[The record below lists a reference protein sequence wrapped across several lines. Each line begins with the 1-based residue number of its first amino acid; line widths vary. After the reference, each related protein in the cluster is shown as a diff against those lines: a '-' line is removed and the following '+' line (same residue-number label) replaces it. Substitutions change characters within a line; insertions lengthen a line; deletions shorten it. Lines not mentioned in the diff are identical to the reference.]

1 MSNIILDVPS
11 ISSYGSSVTSPS
23 RSSGH
28 HHHHNHHPTHL
39 SPPPP
44 SATTTSTSIA
54 AEATTTTAD
63 NSLSPSRRSPSPNK
77 LQRLINEGK
86 IHTESSSYQSAV
98 SKLYESAWKFDRH
111 QEDIFVK
118 GLDNR
123 DLSIDQFKQ
132 ILYVGMN
139 CKLSHDEFQ
148 AILPLIQNDVAGGGG
163 GGGGVDGSEF
173 LLWFFRMRFDHRAR
187 YLTERIVYDKK
198 RYESYLKEEK
208 DSLFKSPSST
218 ATTTTTTTATAAK
231 PSVTLVM
238 DYTPE
243 DLHNAEEK
251 MKEAAVRYDRLM
263 PGASPLDGFN
273 VESLDSME
281 FRDTIRSV
289 FHVKL
294 TLPELSAYILT
305 YHNEEKNY
313 RVNCANFLLNFFRNG
328 FQEKSRRLKELWKKR
343 KDKEEL
349 LKKEKLEKEKILEKK
364 NAMQVNF
371 HFTEEEKENAVLKL
385 RRAAK
390 LYDKTTPGAMSMK
403 AFEVKEMPPHV
414 FKEQLRRI
422 FNLKVTPAEMGALM
436 SVFDVNGDGVI
447 TCEEFTKVFIN
458 MGFEEREKELKA
470 YRQQQQL
477 QLQKQRKLEKEVQ
490 QAKDHLNATKV
501 AYNYTE
507 EEWETAMF
515 KLKEAAWRFDRTMTG
530 APSLEAFNQLTMTVY
545 EFKDQL
551 KRIFYLNT
559 TPQELGAIMKYFD
572 PEESGQINCSNFLK
586 KFLRLGYEERMERK
600 REYRLYEEQ
609 MARQRKEREEA
620 KLTALQQKQNIVLA
634 NAADATFTE
643 Q

>member
-1 MSNIILDVPS
+1 
-11 ISSYGSSVTSPS
+11 
-23 RSSGH
+23 
-28 HHHHNHHPTHL
+28 
-39 SPPPP
+39 
-44 SATTTSTSIA
+44 
-54 AEATTTTAD
+54 
-63 NSLSPSRRSPSPNK
+63 
-77 LQRLINEGK
+77 
-86 IHTESSSYQSAV
+86 
-98 SKLYESAWKFDRH
+98 
-111 QEDIFVK
+111 
-118 GLDNR
+118 
-123 DLSIDQFKQ
+123 
-132 ILYVGMN
+132 
-139 CKLSHDEFQ
+139 
-148 AILPLIQNDVAGGGG
+148 
-163 GGGGVDGSEF
+163 
-173 LLWFFRMRFDHRAR
+173 
-187 YLTERIVYDKK
+187 
-198 RYESYLKEEK
+198 
-208 DSLFKSPSST
+208 
-218 ATTTTTTTATAAK
+218 
-231 PSVTLVM
+231 M

-609 MARQRKEREEA
+609 MDFQTAFGKLRAAAIKYNKDSPSAGGLNAFEAATMPPHIFKEQLKLVFHVKVTVPELFALVSFFQPDGQQQGQQQQQQQGVSQQGLEVDCSKFIITFLQMGYSERNRLIQEFRKKNKE
-620 KLTALQQKQNIVLA
+620 LQQQQQQGQLQGSNKQLIAGYGSDAGGGGAAAGGGGGGSIV
-634 NAADATFTE
+634 NYTFTE
-643 Q
+643 DDMKTMLTKLVSICLTQTSRSGYNPNQLMTLQSIYFTPQEAKHILKSMYNIKYTPCELGAFVSYFDMYNHHSVHVQTFFNTLLSIKFKYKQFKVS